1 MVKGENLMNEECT
14 KSKLWLND
22 LAGSEWAAKTDAQ
35 GERLKQAQNINKSLS
50 TLGDV
55 IFAVATKTSHIPFR
69 NSKLTHLLKDSLSGD
84 SKTLMFVQISPNE
97 NDVGETLCS
106 LNFASRVRSIEL
118 GHAKK
123 QVDVDELSRYKL
135 MVGRAKQDSKNK
147 NAHNKSMEERIQVL
161 EVKNKAK
168 DMLTLN
174 LQEEANPDQYLFME
188 PNPIYTQSGFNIR
201 LSIIIYAIRN
211 YQQLA

>member
-55 IFAVATKTSHIPFR
+55 IFAVATKTSHIPF
-69 NSKLTHLLKDSLSGD
+69 
-84 SKTLMFVQISPNE
+84 SPNE

>member
-69 NSKLTHLLKDSLSGD
+69 YLNSNPL
-84 SKTLMFVQISPNE
+84 F
-97 NDVGETLCS
+97 
-106 LNFASRVRSIEL
+106 NFI
-118 GHAKK
+118 
-123 QVDVDELSRYKL
+123 
-135 MVGRAKQDSKNK
+135 
-147 NAHNKSMEERIQVL
+147 
-161 EVKNKAK
+161 
-168 DMLTLN
+168 N
-174 LQEEANPDQYLFME
+174 LV
-188 PNPIYTQSGFNIR
+188 TQF
-201 LSIIIYAIRN
+201 
-211 YQQLA
+211 